1 MRLYQLFAD
10 IFDYP
15 GPSLLDKVNEAIAI
29 LPSLDG
35 RAGGLL
41 REFRDFLQRTPIRSI
56 QELHRRT
63 FDLESACYPY
73 VGYHLY
79 GDGNHRWI
87 FLSGLKEHYRVF
99 GFSTANEMPDHLGTM
114 LRFLARNNDEEEKD
128 ELISLCFIPALE
140 RMIEIFRDKGNP
152 YRGVLE
158 ALLLLLR
165 CGQGAGDREMS
176 RDFVKEEFLY
186 GR

>member
-1 MRLYQLFAD
+1 MRLYQLFAG
-10 IFDYP
+10 IFEYP
-15 GPSLLDKVNEAIAI
+15 DPSLLSKVNEAIAI
-29 LPSLDG
+29 LISLDG
-35 RAGGLL
+35 LGASLL
-41 REFRDFLQRTPIRSI
+41 KGFRDFVQRTPIRSMQAI
-56 QELHRRT
+56 HRRT
-63 FDLESACYPY
+63 FDVESACYPY

-87 FLSGLKEHYRVF
+87 FLSGLKEHYRVC

-114 LRFLARNNDEEEKD
+114 LRFLAKNNDEEEKD

-140 RMIEIFRDKGNP
+140 RMLEMFRGHGNP
-152 YRGVLE
+152 YRAVLE

-165 CGQGAGDREMS
+165 GGQGARDRGMS